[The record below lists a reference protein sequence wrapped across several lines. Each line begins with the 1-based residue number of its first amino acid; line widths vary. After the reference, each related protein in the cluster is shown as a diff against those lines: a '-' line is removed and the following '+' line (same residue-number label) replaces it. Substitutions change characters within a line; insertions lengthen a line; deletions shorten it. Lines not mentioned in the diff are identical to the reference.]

1 MGRVPQKRAVLIAG
15 PTASG
20 KSALA
25 LAKARESGAV
35 IVNAD
40 AMQVYSVLRVLTAR
54 PFDAEMT
61 EVLHFL
67 YGTVPPD
74 RRFST
79 GDWLRAVA
87 ELMRSPR
94 ISGRPLVFV
103 GGTGLYFDA
112 LVHGFAEVPPVPAGI
127 TRDIEDEVRGLDRA
141 GRERLLAERDPE
153 MAARLQVH
161 DPQRVVRA
169 LAVLKATG
177 RSLASFQ
184 TAGQAGLLDGF
195 ALERLVLN
203 PDREVL
209 RERIA
214 RRFGSM
220 FESGAVEEVQA
231 LLALGLDPSLPAM
244 KAIGVREIA
253 DWLEGKVSRQRAI
266 ELAVTATHQYA
277 KRQRT
282 WFRSRMGDWTW
293 MDPLAAA

>member
-1 MGRVPQKRAVLIAG
+1 MGQSPEKRAVLIAG

-25 LAKARESGAV
+25 LARALQSGAV
-35 IVNAD
+35 VINAD
-40 AMQVYSVLRVLTAR
+40 AMQVYDVLRVLTAR
-54 PFDAEMT
+54 PADIEMDG
-61 EVLHFL
+61 VPHFL
-67 YGTVPPD
+67 YGTVPPHQ
-74 RRFST
+74 RFST
-79 GDWLRAVA
+79 GDWLRAV
-87 ELMRSPR
+87 EDLMRGPLV
-94 ISGRPLVFV
+94 SGRPLIFV

-112 LVHGFAEVPPVPAGI
+112 LLNGFAEVPVIPGEI
-127 TRDIEDEVRGLDRA
+127 TREIEAEVRGLDRN
-141 GRERLLAERDPE
+141 GRENLLVQRDPE
-153 MAARLQVH
+153 MAARLQGH

-177 RSLASFQ
+177 KSLARFQ
-184 TAGQAGLLDGF
+184 TAGRAGLLEGF

-214 RRFGSM
+214 HRFGSM
-220 FESGAVEEVQA
+220 FESGAVEEVKA

-253 DWLEGKVSRQRAI
+253 DWLDGRISREQAT
-266 ELAVTATHQYA
+266 ELAVTATRQYA

-282 WFRSRMGDWTW
+282 WFRNRMSDWTW
-293 MDPLAAA
+293 VDPLTPR